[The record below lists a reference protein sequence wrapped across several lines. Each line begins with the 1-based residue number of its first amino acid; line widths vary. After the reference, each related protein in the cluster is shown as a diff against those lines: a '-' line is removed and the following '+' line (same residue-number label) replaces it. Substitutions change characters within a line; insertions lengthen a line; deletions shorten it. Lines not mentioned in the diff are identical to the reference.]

1 MFVCGIS
8 LHRKVFACTVMVTRL
23 YTRTMDVDFGA
34 LLVLVPEWN
43 DCTTSLITS
52 NKKEI
57 RWADLY

>member
-1 MFVCGIS
+1 MHSYGHTFI
-8 LHRKVFACTVMVTRL
+8 CTV
-23 YTRTMDVDFGA
+23 DVA
-34 LLVLVPEWN
+34 LLVLFPEWE